1 MRASLRLFNLLCI
14 DFQTKQIVVVCF
26 VVAAPA
32 VAVASAADVAAGAL
46 FKHKH
51 ASTVKSSQ
59 RKVVT

>member
-1 MRASLRLFNLLCI
+1 MRGSLRLFNLLCI

-26 VVAAPA
+26 VVAAA
-32 VAVASAADVAAGAL
+32 VAVASAAAAVAAGAL

>member
-1 MRASLRLFNLLCI
+1 MRGSLRLFNLLCI
-14 DFQTKQIVVVCF
+14 DFQTKQIVVCF

-32 VAVASAADVAAGAL
+32 VAVASAAAVAAGAL